1 VEYALLLSFIAL
13 VASIILS
20 DLGFWLKIMSRDIN
34 GNVTGSVR
42 ITIPPKGLISF
53 GDVLASFGQS
63 GTYGP
68 LEIESIDGLPILAV
82 SRVSSLQRTGGYFMG
97 VP

>member
-1 VEYALLLSFIAL
+1 MNTVGIT
-13 VASIILS
+13 
-20 DLGFWLKIMSRDIN
+20 SRDLN

-53 GDVLASFGQS
+53 GDVLASFDQAGS
-63 GTYGP
+63 YGP

-82 SRVSSLQRTGGYFMG
+82 SRVSSLQRTGDYFEG